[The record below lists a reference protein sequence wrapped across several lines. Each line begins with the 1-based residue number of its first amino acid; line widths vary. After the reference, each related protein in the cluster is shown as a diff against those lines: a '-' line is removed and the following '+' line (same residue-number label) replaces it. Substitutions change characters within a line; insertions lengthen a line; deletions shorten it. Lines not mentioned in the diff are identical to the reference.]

1 MLRNFLTLKFSKRKK
16 QYQTLYNVLGFCP
29 KKLKLYDIALTHH
42 SYKNVLKKS
51 ALHKVNNERLE
62 YLGDSLFGMVVAE
75 KLYNLYPY
83 KEEGFLTEMRSK
95 IVNRQRLN
103 ALGKKMG
110 LQELVKFDKKLERES
125 RFMDT
130 LTGNALEAI
139 IGAIYLDKGFKF
151 TRHFIR
157 TKILDNYID
166 FKALETDELS
176 YKARLTKWAQR
187 ERKKLEFTIK
197 SIDNENKRKLY
208 EVAILIDEE
217 EVATAKNNSKKTA
230 EEIAS
235 EKICTL
241 WDIPVFRT

>member
-1 MLRNFLTLKFSKRKK
+1 M
-16 QYQTLYNVLGFCP
+16 YNVLGFCP
-29 KKLKLYDIALTHH
+29 SKLKLYDVALTHH
-42 SYKNVLKKS
+42 SYKNIHKKN

-103 ALGKKMG
+103 TLGKKMG

-130 LTGNALEAI
+130 LSGNALEAI

-157 TKILDNYID
+157 SKILDNYID
-166 FKALETDELS
+166 IKALETDELS

-187 ERKKLEFTIK
+187 EHKKLEFVIK
-197 SIDNENKRKLY
+197 NIETENKRKLY
-208 EVAILIDEE
+208 DIAVLIDSEE
-217 EVATAKNNSKKTA
+217 IISSKNNSKKTA

-235 EKICTL
+235 EKICML
-241 WDIPVFRT
+241 MEIPVFRT